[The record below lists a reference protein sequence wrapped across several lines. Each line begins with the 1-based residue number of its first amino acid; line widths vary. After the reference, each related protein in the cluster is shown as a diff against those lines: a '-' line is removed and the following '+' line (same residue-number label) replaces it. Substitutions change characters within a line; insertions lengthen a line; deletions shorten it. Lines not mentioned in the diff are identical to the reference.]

1 MTVIYKK
8 HSVFYFLLQVFCF
21 FFSCYHQHSVFY
33 ILIINIY
40 EDSHKM
46 GLFRAKIFPCIFLFS
61 CDGNCMHPL
70 TALLV
75 IYGIKIQGHM
85 MEFTHQE
92 VHNQFSGR
100 ITCAC

>member
-1 MTVIYKK
+1 
-8 HSVFYFLLQVFCF
+8 
-21 FFSCYHQHSVFY
+21 
-33 ILIINIY
+33 
-40 EDSHKM
+40 M
-46 GLFRAKIFPCIFLFS
+46 GLFRAKMFPCIFLCS
-61 CDGNCMHPL
+61 CNGNYTHPL

-75 IYGIKIQGHM
+75 IYGIKIQEQM

>member
-1 MTVIYKK
+1 
-8 HSVFYFLLQVFCF
+8 
-21 FFSCYHQHSVFY
+21 
-33 ILIINIY
+33 
-40 EDSHKM
+40 
-46 GLFRAKIFPCIFLFS
+46 
-61 CDGNCMHPL
+61 MHPL

-75 IYGIKIQGHM
+75 IYGLKIQGHM